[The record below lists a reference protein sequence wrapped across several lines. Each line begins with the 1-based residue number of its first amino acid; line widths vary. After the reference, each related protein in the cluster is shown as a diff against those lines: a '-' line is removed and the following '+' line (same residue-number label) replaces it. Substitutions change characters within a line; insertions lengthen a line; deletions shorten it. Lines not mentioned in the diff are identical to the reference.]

1 LSEIIAIIDGPT
13 VSCSIHASQRRVSF
27 TDAVMSL
34 TVLVGAN
41 RVCCLYTSESRLKCG
56 QY

>member
-1 LSEIIAIIDGPT
+1 LSEIIVVIDGPT
-13 VSCSIHASQRRVSF
+13 VSYSIHASERRVSS

-41 RVCCLYTSESRLKCG
+41 RVCCLYIPRRAD
-56 QY
+56 

>member
-1 LSEIIAIIDGPT
+1 LSEI
-13 VSCSIHASQRRVSF
+13 VSFPIHVSQRHVSF

-41 RVCCLYTSESRLKCG
+41 RVCCLYTSESRVKYG
-56 QY
+56 QK